1 MYKKLTKR
9 GWTVTIGQI
18 DGEFTAKKDLTIS
31 EQDKI
36 SFESMYNGAI
46 KPETSTKILN
56 FCDKNDT
63 DINSCLSK
71 LKAQPSQ
78 QKSAQKQMGRF
89 CCVNVSNQWGEY
101 AYIHGQDYCIYPC
114 AG

>member
-1 MYKKLTKR
+1 MKNIKKLTLKS
-9 GWTVTIGQI
+9 VL
-18 DGEFTAKKDLTIS
+18 FNLLLVMPVLSFAAIS

-36 SFESMYNGAI
+36 SFESMYSGAI

-78 QKSAQKQMGRF
+78 QKSAQNQMGRF

-101 AYIHGQDYCIYPC
+101 AYIRGQDYCIYPC

>member
-1 MYKKLTKR
+1 MP
-9 GWTVTIGQI
+9 I
-18 DGEFTAKKDLTIS
+18 FSFAAIS

-36 SFESMYNGAI
+36 NFQYMYGAEI
-46 KPETSTKILN
+46 KPETYTKILN
-56 FCDKNDT
+56 FCDKNDAN
-63 DINSCLSK
+63 INSCLVK

-78 QKSAQKQMGRF
+78 QKSVKNQMGRF

-114 AG
+114 G

>member
-1 MYKKLTKR
+1 MKNIKKLTLKS
-9 GWTVTIGQI
+9 VL
-18 DGEFTAKKDLTIS
+18 FNLLLVMPVLSFAAIS

-36 SFESMYNGAI
+36 SFESMYSGAI

-78 QKSAQKQMGRF
+78 QKSVQKQMGRF